1 MMRQATDYAWK
12 RRSGSR
18 AIKAHRVDRVEEDPI
33 DSHDTFVRR
42 GLLLR
47 PSPDVIFKRLG
58 DEMVLFDLKTDRFF
72 ELNKTAARFWELLCA
87 GCDPAQISAQML
99 EEFAVDAG
107 ELTSEAEALF
117 VSLRQEGLVTVDE

>member
-1 MMRQATDYAWK
+1 MTL
-12 RRSGSR
+12 SR
-18 AIKAHRVDRVEEDPI
+18 EQPL
-33 DSHDTFVRR
+33 VRA
-42 GLLLR
+42 
-47 PSPDVIFKRLG
+47 SPDVIFKRLG

>member
-1 MMRQATDYAWK
+1 MDALPERV
-12 RRSGSR
+12 R
-18 AIKAHRVDRVEEDPI
+18 A
-33 DSHDTFVRR
+33 
-42 GLLLR
+42 
-47 PSPDVIFKRLG
+47 SPDAVAQRLG
-58 DEMVLFDLKTDRFF
+58 DEMVLVHLKTDRILV
-72 ELNKTAARFWELLCA
+72 LNRTAARFWELLCA